1 MTLKPW
7 RVRISCTNF
16 RTVGLGSL
24 AVTQFT
30 GRPSSASIRAP
41 TSHEPKCPVATTSP
55 RPSAT
60 AVCMMSAPM
69 IDRSIGFGCG
79 PHCSMLSVI
88 ERAMPA
94 NTR

>member
-1 MTLKPW
+1 MTLKPC
-7 RVRISCTNF
+7 RVRISWTKL

-30 GRPSSASIRAP
+30 GRSSFASMRAP
-41 TSHEPKCPVATTSP
+41 TSQDPKCPVTTTTP

-60 AVCMMSAPM
+60 APSMISAPR
-69 IDRSIGFGCG
+69 IVRWTGFGRG

-88 ERAMPA
+88 ERAIPA
-94 NTR
+94 KTR